1 MIVLYLWSFNSS
13 CTTSTSPP
21 DLSKI
26 SASSGRTRKPWT
38 SSILSTGLF
47 PPSLLYLSKIFSF
60 TMIPVTTPHLAS
72 PLVPIVSFFYF
83 RAVKFNRGIRKL
95 GLMPDGV
102 STYLDQFR
110 LLVKK
115 PKHIDESAILEKD
128 GIRLELPSQ
137 LVMES
142 LSQVTHMGNALGFVR
157 MVRSGGLRATASA
170 IRFIQQH
177 LVISMH
183 WDDIGI
189 KIPPNRFVPDLT
201 DIPAFAELATAEG
214 LGPEAVA
221 SISRERWNANQ
232 QVCS

>member
-1 MIVLYLWSFNSS
+1 
-13 CTTSTSPP
+13 
-21 DLSKI
+21 
-26 SASSGRTRKPWT
+26 
-38 SSILSTGLF
+38 
-47 PPSLLYLSKIFSF
+47 
-60 TMIPVTTPHLAS
+60 MIPVTTPHLAS

-110 LLVKK
+110 LLVRK
-115 PKHIDESAILEKD
+115 PKHIDESANLEKD
-128 GIRLELPSQ
+128 GIRLEFPSQ

-183 WDDIGI
+183 
-189 KIPPNRFVPDLT
+189 
-201 DIPAFAELATAEG
+201 
-214 LGPEAVA
+214 
-221 SISRERWNANQ
+221 
-232 QVCS
+232 

>member
-1 MIVLYLWSFNSS
+1 
-13 CTTSTSPP
+13 
-21 DLSKI
+21 
-26 SASSGRTRKPWT
+26 
-38 SSILSTGLF
+38 
-47 PPSLLYLSKIFSF
+47 
-60 TMIPVTTPHLAS
+60 MIPVTTPHLAS
-72 PLVPIVSFFYF
+72 PLVPIVIFYF

-110 LLVKK
+110 LLVLRK
-115 PKHIDESAILEKD
+115 PKHIDESANLEKD
-128 GIRLELPSQ
+128 GIRLEFPSQ

-183 WDDIGI
+183 
-189 KIPPNRFVPDLT
+189 
-201 DIPAFAELATAEG
+201 
-214 LGPEAVA
+214 
-221 SISRERWNANQ
+221 
-232 QVCS
+232 

>member
-1 MIVLYLWSFNSS
+1 
-13 CTTSTSPP
+13 
-21 DLSKI
+21 
-26 SASSGRTRKPWT
+26 
-38 SSILSTGLF
+38 
-47 PPSLLYLSKIFSF
+47 
-60 TMIPVTTPHLAS
+60 MIPVTTPHLAS

-115 PKHIDESAILEKD
+115 PKHIDESANLEKD
-128 GIRLELPSQ
+128 GIRLE
-137 LVMES
+137 VVMMES

-177 LVISMH
+177 LVTTMH
-183 WDDIGI
+183 WDDIAI

-214 LGPEAVA
+214 LGPEAVG
-221 SISRERWNANQ
+221 SISRER
-232 QVCS
+232 